1 MMSTDDLQSEGEQN
15 GEVHDIRLR
24 CNAAHKDDSI
34 AVKIVVGFAFIF
46 LPGVACV
53 GVWAACLMF
62 SPDMWYEITLTS
74 PLKLPFY
81 VFGGVWCGVSVVT
94 GFSLFLVWYVK
105 GCRRFLPFLLL
116 GITILLL
123 AFAYPALLI
132 VGHFIIYSF
141 VAITLLWLILIVSL
155 VFFSNV
161 SVLAGLCSLP
171 ILIWTTYTAFF
182 NFYPFYN
189 ELFGDQQER

>member
-1 MMSTDDLQSEGEQN
+1 MK
-15 GEVHDIRLR
+15 
-24 CNAAHKDDSI
+24 HKDHISDTILII
-34 AVKIVVGFAFIF
+34 A
-46 LPGVACV
+46 
-53 GVWAACLMF
+53 
-62 SPDMWYEITLTS
+62 
-74 PLKLPFY
+74 
-81 VFGGVWCGVSVVT
+81 GVSVVT

-189 ELFGDQQER
+189 ELFGDQQERWTNLIVKDLTVLELPLLLFSVTVTSLLPMKNISPRNTGFRLCPLINFVVFDSLMIIFKACGQLTAAVISKW